1 MKTLLEILG
10 ISSLAEKEKKVLQ
23 RLRDEAVQEKASDEL
38 TGPDKTGISN
48 TLNALGEE
56 RVEKKQKTA
65 KRRNPLFSP
74 TWAIAF
80 ACIICVFFLSFLFR
94 ENPPSL
100 PAKPTVPA
108 GPLASSNQRAEV
120 LGWAEDILDSD
131 TPSFVD
137 SLPLPSKEWLA
148 KPKIDDLHAMLPIG
162 SIASV
167 YDELSHP
174 PLPHFEM
181 PALSDPAL
189 ELYLEE
195 GRRFKKD
202 LQNGFGFMV
211 ESIASI
217 DIGIE
222 G

>member
-10 ISSLAEKEKKVLQ
+10 ISSLGEKEKKVLQ
-23 RLRDEAVQEKASDEL
+23 QLRDEAVQEKARDEL
-38 TGPDKTGISN
+38 TGPDKTGISD

-56 RVEKKQKTA
+56 CVEKKQAPA
-65 KRRNPLFSP
+65 KRRNSIFSP

-80 ACIICVFFLSFLFR
+80 ACIICVFFLSFLLR
-94 ENPPSL
+94 EKPPSL
-100 PAKPTVPA
+100 PANPAVPA

-120 LGWAEDILDSD
+120 LGWVEDILDSD
-131 TPSFVD
+131 APSLAD
-137 SLPLPSKEWLA
+137 SITLPSGEWLA

-162 SIASV
+162 SIASA
-167 YDELSHP
+167 YDELTQP
-174 PLPHFEM
+174 PLPYFEM
-181 PALSDPAL
+181 PALTDPTL
-189 ELYLEE
+189 KLYLEE
-195 GRRFKKD
+195 GKRFKKD

>member
-10 ISSLAEKEKKVLQ
+10 ISSLGEKEKKVLQ
-23 RLRDEAVQEKASDEL
+23 RLRDEAVQEKANDEL
-38 TGPDKTGISN
+38 SESAGEGISD
-48 TLNALGEE
+48 TLDALREE
-56 RVEKKQKTA
+56 RIEKNHSTA
-65 KRRNPLFSP
+65 KNTNRLLPPVWS
-74 TWAIAF
+74 IGF

-94 ENPPSL
+94 EKPPPS
-100 PAKPTVPA
+100 PATPAVPA

-137 SLPLPSKEWLA
+137 SLPLPSEEWLA
-148 KPKIDDLHAMLPIG
+148 KPKIDDLHAMLPID

-167 YDELSHP
+167 YDELSQP

>member
-10 ISSLAEKEKKVLQ
+10 ISSLGEKEKKVLQ
-23 RLRDEAVQEKASDEL
+23 RLRDEAVQEKANDEL
-38 TGPDKTGISN
+38 NEPDKAGISD
-48 TLNALGEE
+48 TLNALREE
-56 RVEKKQKTA
+56 RVEKKQAPA
-65 KRRNPLFSP
+65 KRRNSLSSP

-80 ACIICVFFLSFLFR
+80 ACITCVFFLSFLFR
-94 ENPPSL
+94 EKPPSS
-100 PAKPTVPA
+100 PANPAVPA
-108 GPLASSNQRAEV
+108 GPLASSNQRTEV

-131 TPSFVD
+131 TPTLSD
-137 SLPLPSKEWLA
+137 SLSLPSGEWLA
-148 KPKIDDLHAMLPIG
+148 KPKVDDFRAMLPID

-189 ELYLEE
+189 DLYLEE

>member
-1 MKTLLEILG
+1 MKTLLKILG
-10 ISSLAEKEKKVLQ
+10 ICSLGEKEKKVLQ
-23 RLRDEAVQEKASDEL
+23 QLRDEAVQEKANDGLNE
-38 TGPDKTGISN
+38 PDKTEIAD
-48 TLNALGEE
+48 TLNALRNE
-56 RVEKKQKTA
+56 RVETKLSSA
-65 KRRNPLFSP
+65 SIGNRFLPP
-74 TWAIAF
+74 TWTIGV
-80 ACIICVFFLSFLFR
+80 ACIACTLFIYFSSR
-94 ENPPSL
+94 ENPT
-100 PAKPTVPA
+100 PTPQS
-108 GPLASSNQRAEV
+108 PLASGTALFPSNERAKV
-120 LGWAEDILDSD
+120 LAWAEDMLNSD
-131 TPSFVD
+131 TASLVD
-137 SLPLPSKEWLA
+137 SLALPSGEWLE
-148 KPKIDDLHAMLPIG
+148 KPKIDDLHAILPIG

-174 PLPHFEM
+174 SLPHFEI
-181 PALSDPAL
+181 PVLSDPTL